1 MEGAAPAL
9 LTSDVDGQ
17 SSLHRLSDAADGAAV
32 GGDIGQLP
40 GVAGVPG
47 GEEAGQVIHRLGGV
61 EGGVGVAD
69 GVHAV
74 PQRDQDGGE
83 EQRQAHLDHRH
94 QDLPLLQARG
104 RIQIWGKGIKY
115 IMYLY
120 IHRHLDTYHKYVS
133 IHRYIPIHS
142 THSLKR

>member
-1 MEGAAPAL
+1 MEGTAPAL

-17 SSLHRLSDAADGAAV
+17 SSLHCLGDALDRAAV

-40 GVAGVPG
+40 GVAGMPG
-47 GEEAGQVIHRLGGV
+47 GEEAGQVMHRLRGV

-83 EQRQAHLDHRH
+83 EQRQAHLDHRN
-94 QDLPLLQARG
+94 
-104 RIQIWGKGIKY
+104 
-115 IMYLY
+115 
-120 IHRHLDTYHKYVS
+120 
-133 IHRYIPIHS
+133 
-142 THSLKR
+142 